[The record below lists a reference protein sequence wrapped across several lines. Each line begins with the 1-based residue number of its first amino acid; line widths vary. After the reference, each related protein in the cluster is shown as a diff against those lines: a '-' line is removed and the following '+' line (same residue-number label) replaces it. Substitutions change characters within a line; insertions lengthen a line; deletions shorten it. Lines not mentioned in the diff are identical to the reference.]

1 MKLLFTRNR
10 NIVTWYLL
18 SPFTLLHIILTMLLG
33 VIIPVTP
40 RVKLLSKDY
49 LDTMAGREYDERS
62 TINIM

>member
-1 MKLLFTRNR
+1 MKLLFTTNR

-18 SPFTLLHIILTMLLG
+18 SPFTLLHIILRMLLG